1 MYKCTVVRPST
12 MSLYAARADTIAKPK
27 KYGPEV
33 SLGHSDC
40 QKVLSSRHVRM
51 DRTHTGKFSAES
63 VRGRKAECAA
73 QR

>member
-12 MSLYAARADTIAKPK
+12 MSLYAARAHDRKTE